1 MPSDLIDAKA
11 DGGGSGG
18 RKADFHPDLATI
30 RAMSTVLPGA
40 LPLAVNGVRVAASIR
55 PRKFV
60 IAGGDDTPVTM
71 PRTAFQVI
79 YPDCSVM
86 LDSGL
91 DKATHDSF
99 SPDKPEPYYAD
110 EFATLQRALDQARRQ
125 ESFEEQCQ
133 NHNHDGPA
141 DKFGERK
148 LPAHQNDHDDAEL
161 DDQIGR
167 SELKRD
173 RGGEI
178 RAFAKDGTRQSH
190 RRI

>member
-55 PRKFV
+55 PRKLV

-86 LDSGL
+86 LDS
-91 DKATHDSF
+91 
-99 SPDKPEPYYAD
+99 
-110 EFATLQRALDQARRQ
+110 
-125 ESFEEQCQ
+125 
-133 NHNHDGPA
+133 
-141 DKFGERK
+141 
-148 LPAHQNDHDDAEL
+148 
-161 DDQIGR
+161 
-167 SELKRD
+167 
-173 RGGEI
+173 
-178 RAFAKDGTRQSH
+178 
-190 RRI
+190 